1 MSAPPP
7 VARDDAFGP
16 WMAAADGG
24 RAGDEAGGKRRR
36 ARPQERRRHAP
47 LVLLVDDLEDQ
58 RELYREY
65 LEFVG
70 FRVEVA
76 RDGFDA
82 IERAQELRPDVVVMD
97 LAMPGLDGFETT
109 QRLKL
114 LETTRAIP
122 VIALTAHE
130 LPREWAISAGCAAY
144 LRKPCEPYDLA
155 LEVTSALRRAA
166 DAAPRAPEVPSAGVA
181 ARPRVM
187 VVDDHEDARELFSR
201 YLDGLGYAVVVAADG
216 DEAMRDIP
224 LLRPDV
230 VVMDLD
236 LPRLD
241 GWEAIRRLKRD
252 PLTRPIPVI
261 AVSGHVYDA
270 DREQAWAAGC
280 SAFLSKPC
288 PPDRLHAEIERML
301 RPSGRSA

>member
-1 MSAPPP
+1 MSGPPP
-7 VARDDAFGP
+7 VARDDFSGP
-16 WMAAADGG
+16 SAAADRARAAEEPG
-24 RAGDEAGGKRRR
+24 RKRRR
-36 ARPQERRRHAP
+36 GRPAERRQHAP

-70 FRVEVA
+70 FRVETA
-76 RDGFDA
+76 GDGFEA
-82 IERAQELRPDVVVMD
+82 IERASALQPDVVVMD

-109 QRLKL
+109 ERLKV
-114 LETTRAIP
+114 LEATRAIP
-122 VIALTAHE
+122 VIALTAHGE

-166 DAAPRAPEVPSAGVA
+166 DAAPRAPVPAPPGAG

-187 VVDDHEDARELFSR
+187 VVDDHEDARELFAQ
-201 YLDGLGYAVVVAADG
+201 YLEARGYAVSLAADG
-216 DEAMRDIP
+216 DEALRDIP

-252 PLTRPIPVI
+252 PLTRAIPVV

-270 DREQAWAAGC
+270 DRDQAWEAGC

-288 PPDRLHAEIERML
+288 PPDRLHTEVERML
-301 RPSGRSA
+301 RRPA

>member
-1 MSAPPP
+1 MSGPPP
-7 VARDDAFGP
+7 VARDDVLGSP
-16 WMAAADGG
+16 TAAADRA
-24 RAGDEAGGKRRR
+24 RAGDETARKRRR
-36 ARPQERRRHAP
+36 ARPQDRRRHAP

-76 RDGFDA
+76 HDGFDA
-82 IERAQELRPDVVVMD
+82 IEKAQALHPDVVVMD

-114 LETTRAIP
+114 LEATRVIP
-122 VIALTAHE
+122 VIALTAHGE

-166 DAAPRAPEVPSAGVA
+166 EAAPRVPVPVSAGVGSRA
-181 ARPRVM
+181 RVM
-187 VVDDHEDARELFSR
+187 VVDDHEDARELFAQ
-201 YLDGLGYAVVVAADG
+201 YLEGRGYAVSMAADG
-216 DEAMRDIP
+216 DEALRDIP

-230 VVMDLD
+230 IVMDLD

-252 PLTRPIPVI
+252 PLTRGIPVV

-270 DREQAWAAGC
+270 DRDKAWEAGC

-288 PPDRLHAEIERML
+288 PPDRLHAEVERML
-301 RPSGRSA
+301 RRSR

>member
-1 MSAPPP
+1 MSGPPP
-7 VARDDAFGP
+7 LALHDVFGP
-16 WMAAADGG
+16 SVAADRT
-24 RAGDEAGGKRRR
+24 RATEEPARKRRR
-36 ARPQERRRHAP
+36 SRPQDRRRHAP

-70 FRVEVA
+70 FRVEIA
-76 RDGFDA
+76 KDGFEA
-82 IERAQELRPDVVVMD
+82 IEKAQALHPEVVVMD

-109 QRLKL
+109 ERLKL
-114 LETTRAIP
+114 LDATRAIP
-122 VIALTAHE
+122 VIALTAHGE
-130 LPREWAISAGCAAY
+130 LPREWAISSGCAAY
-144 LRKPCEPYDLA
+144 LRKPCEPHDLA
-155 LEVTSALRRAA
+155 LEVTSALRKAA
-166 DAAPRAPEVPSAGVA
+166 EAAPRVAVVPAAGTA

-187 VVDDHEDARELFSR
+187 VVDDHEDARELFAQ
-201 YLDGLGYAVVVAADG
+201 YLEGRGYAVSTAADG
-216 DEAMRDIP
+216 DEALRDIP

-252 PLTRPIPVI
+252 PLTRAIPVV

-270 DREQAWAAGC
+270 DRDKAWEAGC

-288 PPDRLHAEIERML
+288 PPDRLHAEVEKML
-301 RPSGRSA
+301 HRTA

>member
-1 MSAPPP
+1 MSGPPP
-7 VARDDAFGP
+7 VARDEVHRP
-16 WMAAADGG
+16 STAAAE
-24 RAGDEAGGKRRR
+24 RARTGDEATRKRRR
-36 ARPQERRRHAP
+36 AKAQDRRRHAP

-76 RDGFDA
+76 CDGFDG
-82 IERAQELRPDVVVMD
+82 IEKAQALHPEVVVMD

-114 LETTRAIP
+114 LEATRAIP
-122 VIALTAHE
+122 VIALTAHGE

-166 DAAPRAPEVPSAGVA
+166 EAAPRVAVPVSAGVGSRA
-181 ARPRVM
+181 RVM
-187 VVDDHEDARELFSR
+187 VVDDHEDARELFAQYFEGR
-201 YLDGLGYAVVVAADG
+201 GYAVSTAADG
-216 DEAMRDIP
+216 DEALRDIP
-224 LLRPDV
+224 LLHPDV
-230 VVMDLD
+230 IVMDLD

-252 PLTRPIPVI
+252 PLTRGIPVV
-261 AVSGHVYDA
+261 AVSGHVYDT
-270 DREQAWAAGC
+270 DRDKAWEAGC

-288 PPDRLHAEIERML
+288 PPDRLHSEVERVL
-301 RPSGRSA
+301 RRPR

>member
-1 MSAPPP
+1 MSGLPP

-16 WMAAADGG
+16 STAAADRGRASDEGG
-24 RAGDEAGGKRRR
+24 RKRRR
-36 ARPQERRRHAP
+36 ARPQERRHHAP

-82 IERAQELRPDVVVMD
+82 IDQAQELRPDVVVMD

-122 VIALTAHE
+122 VIALTAHGE

-166 DAAPRAPEVPSAGVA
+166 DAVPRPAEAPSPGGRS
-181 ARPRVM
+181 RVM
-187 VVDDHEDARELFSR
+187 VVDDHEDARDLFAR
-201 YLDGLGYAVVVAADG
+201 YLDGLGYAVSVAADG
-216 DEAMRDIP
+216 DEALRDIP
-224 LLRPDV
+224 LLRPDII
-230 VVMDLD
+230 VMDLD

-252 PLTRPIPVI
+252 PLTRGIPII

-288 PPDRLHAEIERML
+288 PPDTLHAEIERML
-301 RPSGRSA
+301 HPSGRSS

>member
-1 MSAPPP
+1 MSGLPP
-7 VARDDAFGP
+7 VARDDFFGP
-16 WMAAADGG
+16 SAAADRP
-24 RAGDEAGGKRRR
+24 RAGEDPARKRRR

-70 FRVEVA
+70 FRVETA
-76 RDGFDA
+76 GDGFEA
-82 IERAQELRPDVVVMD
+82 IERASALQPDVVVMD

-109 QRLKL
+109 ERLKV
-114 LETTRAIP
+114 LEATRAIP
-122 VIALTAHE
+122 VIALTAHGE
-130 LPREWAISAGCAAY
+130 LPREWAISSGCAAY

-155 LEVTSALRRAA
+155 LEVTSALRKAA
-166 DAAPRAPEVPSAGVA
+166 EAAPRAPVPPTPGAG

-187 VVDDHEDARELFSR
+187 VVDDHEDARELFAQ
-201 YLDGLGYAVVVAADG
+201 YLEARGYAVSTAADG
-216 DEAMRDIP
+216 DEALRDIP

-230 VVMDLD
+230 IVMDLD

-252 PLTRPIPVI
+252 PLTRAIPVV

-270 DREQAWAAGC
+270 DRDQAWEAGC

-288 PPDRLHAEIERML
+288 PPDRLHTEVERML
-301 RPSGRSA
+301 RRPV